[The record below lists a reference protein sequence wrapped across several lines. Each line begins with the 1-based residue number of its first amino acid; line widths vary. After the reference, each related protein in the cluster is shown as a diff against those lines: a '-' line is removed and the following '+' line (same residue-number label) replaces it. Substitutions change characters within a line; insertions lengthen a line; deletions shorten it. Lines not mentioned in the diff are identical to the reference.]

1 MGQQLDMFGQE
12 VGLKELKRTKAEVF
26 EDYSTFVDKFETK
39 KTTDDCYTPPKV
51 YDAVRDFVHR
61 EVCNLDGKTI
71 VRPFFPG
78 GDFENFEYPENCVVI
93 DNPPFSILSKIV
105 RFYTAHNVPFFLF
118 APALT
123 LFSAPECN
131 PTYII
136 CGVGV
141 IYENKADVCTSF
153 ITNMLPDVGVWVCPQ
168 LVDAIK
174 AAQAEPDKTN
184 RKFVYPDNIITA
196 ATLQKL
202 SQHGTELV
210 IPRRSCVYIK
220 DSDSCKAQGRSLFGG
235 GFLLSDRAAAD
246 RAAAERAAAE
256 RAAAERAAAERA
268 AAERAAATKL
278 LLSERERRII
288 ASLE

>member
-1 MGQQLDMFGQE
+1 
-12 VGLKELKRTKAEVF
+12 
-26 EDYSTFVDKFETK
+26 
-39 KTTDDCYTPPKV
+39 
-51 YDAVRDFVHR
+51 
-61 EVCNLDGKTI
+61 
-71 VRPFFPG
+71 
-78 GDFENFEYPENCVVI
+78 
-93 DNPPFSILSKIV
+93 
-105 RFYTAHNVPFFLF
+105 
-118 APALT
+118 
-123 LFSAPECN
+123 
-131 PTYII
+131 
-136 CGVGV
+136 
-141 IYENKADVCTSF
+141 
-153 ITNMLPDVGVWVCPQ
+153 

-174 AAQAEPDKTN
+174 EAQAEPDKTK

-235 GFLLSDRAAAD
+235 GFLLSERAAAE

-288 ASLE
+288 ARLE

>member
-1 MGQQLDMFGQE
+1 MSEQLDLFGRK
-12 VGLKELKRTKAEVF
+12 VGLKELKQTKAEVF

-93 DNPPFSILSKIV
+93 DNPPFSIMAKIV
-105 RFYTAHNVPFFLF
+105 RFYTSNRIPFFLF

-123 LFSAPECN
+123 VFSGQGGTWDKTTA
-131 PTYII
+131 IV
-136 CGVGV
+136 CGVNV
-141 IYENKADVCTSF
+141 IYENKASVCTSF

-174 AAQAEPDKTN
+174 EAQSEPDKT
-184 RKFVYPDNIITA
+184 RSKYVYPRQHHHGCNDSEISA
-196 ATLQKL
+196 AWHGVGHP
-202 SQHGTELV
+202 SQVVHV
-210 IPRRSCVYIK
+210 HR
-220 DSDSCKAQGRSLFGG
+220 
-235 GFLLSDRAAAD
+235 
-246 RAAAERAAAE
+246 
-256 RAAAERAAAERA
+256 
-268 AAERAAATKL
+268 
-278 LLSERERRII
+278 
-288 ASLE
+288 

>member
-1 MGQQLDMFGQE
+1 MSEQLDLFGHK
-12 VGLKELKRTKAEVF
+12 VGLKEIKRTKAEVF
-26 EDYSTFVDKFETK
+26 EDYNSFVDKFETK

-51 YDAVRDFVHR
+51 YDAVVEFVER
-61 EVCNLDGKTI
+61 ELCDLDDKVI
-71 VRPFFPG
+71 VRPFYPG
-78 GDFENFEYPENCVVI
+78 GDYENFEYPENCVVI
-93 DNPPFSILSKIV
+93 DNPPFSILSKII
-105 RFYTAHNVPFFLF
+105 RFYTAHDIPYFLF

-123 LFSAPECN
+123 LFIAPECN

-136 CGVGV
+136 CGVSV

-153 ITNMLPDVGVWVCPQ
+153 ITNMAKDIGVWVCPQ

-174 AAQAEPDKTN
+174 EAQAAPDKTKQ
-184 RKFVYPDNIITA
+184 KFVYPDNIITA

-220 DSDSCKAQGRSLFGG
+220 YSDSCKAQGRSLFGG
-235 GFLLSDRAAAD
+235 GFLLS
-246 RAAAERAAAE
+246 E

>member
-1 MGQQLDMFGQE
+1 MGKQLDMFGQE

-93 DNPPFSILSKIV
+93 DNPPFSIMAKIV
-105 RFYTAHNVPFFLF
+105 RFYTANNVPFFLF

-123 LFSAPECN
+123 LFTGQGGTWDKTTA
-131 PTYII
+131 IV
-136 CGVGV
+136 CGVN
-141 IYENKADVCTSF
+141 IRYENKADVCTSF

-174 AAQAEPDKTN
+174 EAQAEPDKTK

-196 ATLQKL
+196 ATIQKL
-202 SQHGTELV
+202 AQYGEELV
-210 IPRRSCVYIK
+210 IHRRSCVHIN

-235 GFLLSDRAAAD
+235 GFLLS
-246 RAAAERAAAE
+246 ERAAAE
-256 RAAAERAAAERA
+256 RAAAERASAERA

>member
-1 MGQQLDMFGQE
+1 MSEQLDLFDHK
-12 VGLKELKRTKAEVF
+12 VGLKEIKRTKAEVF
-26 EDYSTFVDKFETK
+26 EDYNSFVDKFEAK

-78 GDFENFEYPENCVVI
+78 GDYENFEYPENCVVI
-93 DNPPFSILSKIV
+93 DNPPFSICAKIV
-105 RFYTAHNVPFFLF
+105 QFYVAHNIPFFLF
-118 APALT
+118 SSALT
-123 LFSAPECN
+123 LFNCIRKTWEKVTPVV
-131 PTYII
+131 
-136 CGVGV
+136 CGAS
-141 IYENKADVCTSF
+141 IRYENKADVCTSF

-168 LVDAIK
+168 LVDAIRE
-174 AAQAEPDKTN
+174 AQAEPDKTK

-210 IPRRSCVYIK
+210 IPRKSCRYIK

-235 GFLLSDRAAAD
+235 GFLLS
-246 RAAAERAAAE
+246 
-256 RAAAERAAAERA
+256 ERA

-278 LLSERERRII
+278 NLSDRERRII